1 MLITKVLFVRQNS
14 IESFRSQENKTGM
27 EEKQNSDDS
36 KKMTRQLR
44 KLLYERKQTSIIL
57 WKNGD

>member
-1 MLITKVLFVRQNS
+1 MFITKVLFVHQNS
-14 IESFRSQENKTGM
+14 IESFRSQENKTGV

-44 KLLYERKQTSIIL
+44 KRLYERKQTSIIL

>member
-36 KKMTRQLR
+36 KKMSRQLR